1 MSEDLI
7 LLGKMFLNI
16 NKLKGLFSESKSE
29 ERYVESEFI
38 DLLSKLETIT
48 DTIESVETKDFL
60 KELSQK
66 LQQQESD
73 LNELY
78 GILAKKDLILVKNG
92 KEIMSLTHE
101 KCMLMDVIENAPN
114 QKDLLLELDKLKQLP
129 VV

>member
-7 LLGKMFLNI
+7 LKT
-16 NKLKGLFSESKSE
+16 KGLLSEPQSE
-29 ERYVESEFI
+29 EHQVESNIF

-48 DTIESVETKDFL
+48 DKTESLETKSLL

-66 LQQQESD
+66 LQQQESE

-78 GILAKKDLILVKNG
+78 RILAKKDMLFVKNG

-114 QKDLLLELDKLKQLP
+114 QRELLLELDKLKQLP